1 MTFYWQNVYLLN
13 CLCFKV
19 LMHHLKR
26 KEKEIKGKRKK
37 KKEERRGEGRERE
50 ESRKE
55 RISLQPEMIIRAVDR
70 CHGTKYAVLSDL
82 MPDLLAN
89 LTTKLKLQKL

>member
-1 MTFYWQNVYLLN
+1 
-13 CLCFKV
+13 
-19 LMHHLKR
+19 MHHLKR
-26 KEKEIKGKRKK
+26 KEKEIRRKRKKK
-37 KKEERRGEGRERE
+37 KKEERKRGEGRGGE

-55 RISLQPEMIIRAVDR
+55 RISLQPEMIIRAVER

-82 MPDLLAN
+82 MPDLLAY

>member
-37 KKEERRGEGRERE
+37 KKRGEERGREGKGGE
-50 ESRKE
+50 
-55 RISLQPEMIIRAVDR
+55 
-70 CHGTKYAVLSDL
+70 
-82 MPDLLAN
+82 
-89 LTTKLKLQKL
+89 QKGED